1 MSVQVSRESV
11 EVHIESL
18 IFKEWPRCFVGT
30 MPFMQACNAN
40 FAHFVVLTKRS
51 GWWKKKGTYL
61 ALLHNWHWK
70 WHCLIVNYARI
81 VHEGF
86 STKSGEI
93 VQPLQPQMEHRGDLE
108 LSQHVYMPLGQMHW
122 GADNSLLRVASVHF
136 TAMLVQCP

>member
-1 MSVQVSRESV
+1 MHSQ
-11 EVHIESL
+11 L
-18 IFKEWPRCFVGT
+18 DT
-30 MPFMQACNAN
+30 
-40 FAHFVVLTKRS
+40 LTLFHYEFHS
-51 GWWKKKGTYL
+51 
-61 ALLHNWHWK
+61 
-70 WHCLIVNYARI
+70 YARI

-108 LSQHVYMPLGQMHW
+108 LSQHVYISLGQLDW